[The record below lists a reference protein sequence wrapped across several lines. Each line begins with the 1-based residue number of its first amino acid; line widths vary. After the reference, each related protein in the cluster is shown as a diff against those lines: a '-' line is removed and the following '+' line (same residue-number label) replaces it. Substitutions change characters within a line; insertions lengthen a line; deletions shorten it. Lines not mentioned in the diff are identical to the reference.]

1 MPSITNFN
9 QNIRTSAAQPTPPCS
24 KALARSNA
32 TADGWPGF
40 KRDVSEHSAR
50 RMSDATSYKILDL
63 RHGQQVGP
71 TFAVGSARIASRDH
85 SRLSRAVWD
94 TKFGPGASIS
104 RARAAYPGAA
114 AQTRVVSL
122 AAIRLGSWESARVF
136 KGIICDDTSEF
147 ESSLSGRVG
156 VKRFQTA
163 PSILVLMSL
172 AGILA
177 SLRDRHSGPPMMGS
191 EGCGGPISRYVLAVR
206 LTAGIRTRNGL
217 ASSIVPAGTWLNRVG
232 GIQFSPIAIVHN

>member
-1 MPSITNFN
+1 VFACIYGRVSPKNGSSDDVRQALLIDLAFTFSPFVE
-9 QNIRTSAAQPTPPCS
+9 RTFVDTVVLDISGDELLFSLQSQAEVNWT
-24 KALARSNA
+24 RSLG
-32 TADGWPGF
+32 D
-40 KRDVSEHSAR
+40 EIAR
-50 RMSDATSYKILDL
+50 RAAESGLKVNVSVAANPDVAI
-63 RHGQQVGP
+63 H
-71 TFAVGSARIASRDH
+71 A
-85 SRLSRAVWD
+85 
-94 TKFGPGASIS
+94 
-104 RARAAYPGAA
+104 ARA
-114 AQTRVVSL
+114 
-122 AAIRLGSWESARVF
+122 F
-136 KGIICDDTSEF
+136 KGVICDDISEF

-206 LTAGIRTRNGL
+206 LTAGIKTRNGL
-217 ASSIVPAGTWLNRVG
+217 ASSIVPAGTSLHRVG